1 MIIPPALRAIPSAHR
16 PALEARFGG
25 LRPEPG
31 WRPPARPIVYLCFT
45 NRCGSNYLAQ
55 LLASTGA
62 FNEAGE
68 FFNAETV
75 LHHAA
80 RLGLRSLQAY
90 VSALP
95 ELVPARQYLAAKA
108 GADQLVMLAD
118 AGVLQPDTRY
128 ILLERQN
135 KLAQAI
141 SRVIAIQNAR
151 WTTAHVAVR
160 EDSAL
165 AYDPA
170 AIAAEIEKIAR
181 GNAAL
186 YAFFAANGIRPVHI
200 TYEQVLADPHHVID
214 QIATAMDA
222 HPLRMQPDLI
232 TIGRQSTALNALWA
246 ERFRKERELP

>member
-16 PALEARFGG
+16 PALETRFGG
-25 LRPEPG
+25 IRPDPG
-31 WRPPARPIVYLCFT
+31 WEPPRQPMLFLCFT

-80 RLGLRSLQAY
+80 RLGLRSLPAY

-95 ELVPARQYLAAKA
+95 HLVPARRFLAAKA

-118 AGVLQPDTRY
+118 AGVLLPGATY
-128 ILLERQN
+128 VLLERQDR
-135 KLAQAI
+135 LGQAI
-141 SRVIAIQNAR
+141 SRVIATQNGR
-151 WTTAHVAVR
+151 WTTAHAALR
-160 EDSAL
+160 EDAAL
-165 AYDPA
+165 VYDAA
-170 AIAAEIEKIAR
+170 AITDELDKIAR

-186 YAFFAANGIRPVHI
+186 YSFLAANGIRPVHV
-200 TYEQVLADPHHVID
+200 TYEQVVENPQAVID
-214 QIATAMDA
+214 QIGAALCA
-222 HPLRMQPDLI
+222 PGLRVD
-232 TIGRQSTALNALWA
+232 TGAVAIGRQATGVNAEWARRYKKESTS
-246 ERFRKERELP
+246 F